1 MPSRDELDAS
11 DQRLDQALGNLLR
24 AGVVLAAAVTL
35 LGGIAY
41 VATYWDTRSDHHTL
55 VEQSEHLRKPV
66 GIVRCA
72 LTLDPRCV
80 IQFGLLLLIAT
91 PVARVAF
98 TVFAFTRQRDWTYVV
113 VTFIVLALLVYGLL
127 RDT

>member
-1 MPSRDELDAS
+1 MPSRDEQAP

-41 VATYWDTRSDHHTL
+41 VAACWDTRSDHHTL
-55 VEQSEHLRKPV
+55 QEQSEHLRKPV

-72 LTLDPRCV
+72 LTLDARCV

-113 VTFIVLALLVYGLL
+113 VTFFVLALLVCGLL
-127 RDT
+127 RNT

>member
-1 MPSRDELDAS
+1 MPSRDEQAP

-41 VATYWDTRSDHHTL
+41 VTAFWDNRSDHHTL
-55 VEQSEHLRKPV
+55 QEQSEHLRKPV

-72 LTLDPRCV
+72 LALDARCV

-98 TVFAFTRQRDWTYVV
+98 TVFAFTRQGDWTYVV

-127 RDT
+127 RNT

>member
-1 MPSRDELDAS
+1 MPSPDERDALA
-11 DQRLDQALGNLLR
+11 QRLDQALGYLLR
-24 AGVVLAAAVTL
+24 AGVILAAAVTL

-41 VATYWDTRSDHHTL
+41 VTTFWDTRSDYHTL
-55 VEQSEHLRKPV
+55 GEQSEQLRSPV

-72 LTLDPRCV
+72 LTLDVRSV

-98 TVFAFTRQRDWTYVV
+98 SVIAFAKLRDWTFVV
-113 VTFIVLALLVYGLL
+113 FTLIVLGLLLYGLL
-127 RDT
+127 RNT

>member
-1 MPSRDELDAS
+1 MPSQDEQAP

-41 VATYWDTRSDHHTL
+41 VATFWDIQSDHHTL
-55 VEQSEHLRKPV
+55 VEQAEHLRKPV

-72 LTLDPRCV
+72 LTLDARCV

-127 RDT
+127 RNT

>member
-1 MPSRDELDAS
+1 MPSQDEQAP

-24 AGVVLAAAVTL
+24 GGVVLAAAVTL

-41 VATYWDTRSDHHTL
+41 VAAFWDTRSDHHTL
-55 VEQSEHLRKPV
+55 QEQPEHLRKPV

-72 LTLDPRCV
+72 LTLDARCV

-98 TVFAFTRQRDWTYVV
+98 TVFAFTRQGDWTYVV

-127 RDT
+127 RNT

>member
-1 MPSRDELDAS
+1 MPSQDEQAP

-35 LGGIAY
+35 LGGIGY
-41 VATYWDTRSDHHTL
+41 VVAFWDTRSDHHTL
-55 VEQSEHLRKPV
+55 REQSEHLRKPV
-66 GIVRCA
+66 DIVRCA
-72 LTLDPRCV
+72 LTLDARCV

-127 RDT
+127 RNT

>member
-1 MPSRDELDAS
+1 MPSQDEQAP
-11 DQRLDQALGNLLR
+11 DQQLDQALGNLLR
-24 AGVVLAAAVTL
+24 AGVVLAASVTL

-41 VATYWDTRSDHHTL
+41 VAAFWDTRSDHHTL
-55 VEQSEHLRKPV
+55 QEQSEHLRKPV

-72 LTLDPRCV
+72 LTLDARCV

-113 VTFIVLALLVYGLL
+113 VTFFVLALLVYGLL
-127 RDT
+127 RNT

>member
-11 DQRLDQALGNLLR
+11 DQRLNQALGNLLR

-35 LGGIAY
+35 LGGITY
-41 VATYWDTRSDHHTL
+41 VAAFWDTRSDHHTL
-55 VEQSEHLRKPV
+55 QEQSEHLRKPV
-66 GIVRCA
+66 GIVRGA
-72 LTLDPRCV
+72 LALDARCV
-80 IQFGLLLLIAT
+80 IQLGLLLLIAT

-127 RDT
+127 RNT

>member
-1 MPSRDELDAS
+1 MPSQDELGAP

-41 VATYWDTRSDHHTL
+41 VAAFWDTRSDHRTFQ
-55 VEQSEHLRKPV
+55 EQSEQLRTPV

-72 LTLDPRCV
+72 LTLDARCV

-113 VTFIVLALLVYGLL
+113 VTLFVLALLVYGLL
-127 RDT
+127 QDT

>member
-1 MPSRDELDAS
+1 MLSQDDQAP
-11 DQRLDQALGNLLR
+11 DQRLDQTLGNLLR

-35 LGGIAY
+35 LGAIAY
-41 VATYWDTRSDHHTL
+41 VAAFGDTRSDHHTL
-55 VEQSEHLRKPV
+55 QEQSEHLRKPV

-72 LTLDPRCV
+72 LTLDARCV

-127 RDT
+127 RNT

>member
-1 MPSRDELDAS
+1 MPSPDEHDAP
-11 DQRLDQALGNLLR
+11 DQQLDQALGNLLR
-24 AGVVLAAAVTL
+24 AGVLLAAAVTL

-41 VATYWDTRSDHHTL
+41 LTKFWDTRSDHHTL
-55 VEQSEHLRKPV
+55 AEQSEELRNPV

-72 LTLDPRCV
+72 LTLDARCV

-98 TVFAFTRQRDWTYVV
+98 SVFAFTKQRDWTYVV
-113 VTFIVLALLVYGLL
+113 VTLIVLGLLMYGLL
-127 RDT
+127 RNT

>member
-1 MPSRDELDAS
+1 MPSRDEQAS

-41 VATYWDTRSDHHTL
+41 VAAFWDIQSDHHAL

-72 LTLDPRCV
+72 LTLDARCV

-98 TVFAFTRQRDWTYVV
+98 SVFAFAKERDWTFVV
-113 VTFIVLALLVYGLL
+113 ITLIVLGLLLYGLL